1 MKTGFVGLGTMGR
14 PMARRLLAAGHELA
28 CASRSSGPVRELAA
42 LGAEPQPTAADVV
55 ARSEITF
62 LCLPDDEAVRSV
74 VGACLP
80 VVRGRTIV
88 DHSTVG
94 PDTEMDLGRLVRE
107 AGGHY
112 LDAPVSGGPQG
123 AEVGTLAVMVGG
135 GAGVFETVQPVIDAY
150 AGYVVLAGYVGAG
163 QVVKLCNQVLVCAQL
178 LTLAECAELAH
189 RSGVDPQALHDAL
202 GHSTGD
208 SFVVRSRFPSPGVA
222 PHSPASNDWRPD
234 FTTAL
239 MHKDIDLAW
248 AHGNR
253 VGAPPRSALRVLD
266 LLTEN
271 IRAGNAGLDFSS
283 FATLVPARPGQETY
297 GSPLAALPTTADR

>member
-1 MKTGFVGLGTMGR
+1 VRTGFVGLGTMGR
-14 PMARRLLAAGHELA
+14 PMAGRLLAAGHEVA
-28 CASRSSGPVRELAA
+28 CASRSPGPVHELAA
-42 LGAEPQPTAADVV
+42 LGAEPLPTAAGVV
-55 ARSEITF
+55 ARSEVTF

-74 VGACLP
+74 VGECLP

-94 PDTEMDLGRLVRE
+94 PDTETTLGRLVAD

-123 AEVGTLAVMVGG
+123 AAAGTLAVVVGG
-135 GAGVFETVQPVIDAY
+135 DAGAFAAVRPVIDAY
-150 AGYVVLAGYVGAG
+150 GGYVARAGDLGAG
-163 QVVKLCNQVLVCAQL
+163 QVVKLCNQILVCAQL
-178 LTLAECAELAH
+178 LTLAECAQLAH

-202 GHSTGD
+202 GHCTGD
-208 SFVVRSRFPSPGVA
+208 SFIARSRFPVPGVA
-222 PHSPASNDWRPD
+222 PDSPASNDWRPD

-253 VGAPPRSALRVLD
+253 VGAPPVSALRVLD
-266 LLTEN
+266 LLAAN
-271 IRAGNAGLDFSS
+271 IRSGNAGLDFSS
-283 FATLVPARPGQETY
+283 FAAVVADRPRQETH
-297 GSPLAALPTTADR
+297 

>member
-1 MKTGFVGLGTMGR
+1 MRTGFIGLGTMGR
-14 PMARRLLAAGHELA
+14 PMARRLLAGGHQLA
-28 CASRSSGPVRELAA
+28 CVSRSAGPVGELAA
-42 LGAEPQPTAADVV
+42 LGAEPMPSAADVV

-74 VGACLP
+74 VTQCLP

-94 PDTEMDLGRLVRE
+94 PETEADLGRLVAE
-107 AGGHY
+107 AGGNY

-123 AEVGTLAVMVGG
+123 AEAGTLAVMVGG
-135 GAGVFETVQPVIDAY
+135 DKSVFDAARPVIGAY
-150 AGYVVLAGYVGAG
+150 ASYVALAGEVGAG

-178 LTLAECAELAH
+178 LALAECAQVAE
-189 RSGVDPQALHDAL
+189 RSGVDPAALYDAL
-202 GHSTGD
+202 SRSTGD
-208 SFVVRSRFPSPGVA
+208 SFIARSRFPVPGVA

-234 FTTAL
+234 FTTVL

-253 VGAPPRSALRVLD
+253 VGAPPLSALRARD
-266 LLTEN
+266 LLAEN
-271 IRAGNAGLDFSS
+271 IRSGNGGLDFSS
-283 FATLVPARPGQETY
+283 FATLVPDHPRQET
-297 GSPLAALPTTADR
+297 R

>member
-1 MKTGFVGLGTMGR
+1 MKIGFVGLGTMGR

-28 CASRSSGPVRELAA
+28 CASRSPGPVRELAA
-42 LGAEPQPTAADVV
+42 LGAQPLPTAADVV

-74 VGACLP
+74 VRECLP
-80 VVRGRTIV
+80 VVRGRVIV

-94 PDTEMDLGRLVRE
+94 PATETQLGELVRE

-123 AEVGTLAVMVGG
+123 AEAGTLAVMVGG
-135 GAGVFETVQPVIDAY
+135 DPDVFETARPVIDAY
-150 AGYVVLAGYVGAG
+150 AGYLALAGDVGAG

-178 LTLAECAELAH
+178 LTLAECAELAQS
-189 RSGVDPQALHDAL
+189 SGVDPQALHDAL
-202 GHSTGD
+202 AHSTGD
-208 SFVVRSRFPSPGVA
+208 SFIARSRFPVPGVA

-253 VGAPPRSALRVLD
+253 VGAPPLSALRVLD
-266 LLTEN
+266 LLAQN
-271 IRAGNAGLDFSS
+271 IRSGNAGLDFSS
-283 FATLVPARPGQETY
+283 FATLVPDRPRQET
-297 GSPLAALPTTADR
+297 R